1 MARHRCAGDRRPPE
15 PEVLAGIAGSFDI
28 PAAIDAVAPLGRGLI
43 NDTFRVDAG
52 GRGYV
57 LQRINAAIFPD
68 PARIMSNLRALDRH
82 ARRQAALG
90 LRIPALI
97 PTREGDAAL
106 TDSLG
111 AVWRLMELIEDAE
124 TLSRL
129 ESPEQARAV
138 GALLGRFH
146 SLVQSLSVE
155 TLGISLP
162 GFHDTPAYLAN
173 FIATL
178 SSVDEGCLGAEAED
192 CIRFVLARRRLAVRL
207 ADAQA
212 QGRIPLRIT
221 HGDPKLD
228 NILFGRSA
236 GTACALIDLDT
247 VQPGLILHDVGD
259 CLRSCCNRSGE
270 SPDGRTEV
278 AFDLAIAE
286 PILRAYA
293 EETRD
298 WLSEDEIALMAEAI
312 RLMPFELGMRFLTDH
327 LEGNRYFKISEPG
340 ENLYKAGVQFALVRD
355 IERKTSTIRRLV
367 DASFGTSAL
376 LGRRGARP
384 IA

>member
-1 MARHRCAGDRRPPE
+1 MVQHSRARDRRPLE
-15 PEVLAGIAGSFDI
+15 PRALAGIAGSFDI
-28 PAAIDAVAPLGRGLI
+28 PEAIDSVEPLGRGLI

-82 ARRQAALG
+82 ARRQFHLG

-97 PTREGDAAL
+97 PTRQGDAAL
-106 TDSLG
+106 TDSHG

-138 GALLGRFH
+138 GTLLGRFH
-146 SLVQSLSVE
+146 TLVQSLSVE
-155 TLGISLP
+155 MLGISLP

-192 CIRFVLARRRLAVRL
+192 CIGFVLARRALAVRL

-270 SPDGRTEV
+270 SADGRTDV
-278 AFDLAIAE
+278 SFDLTLAE
-286 PILRAYA
+286 PILCAYA
-293 EETRD
+293 EQTRD
-298 WLSEDEIALMAEAI
+298 WLTAGEIALMGDAV
-312 RLMPFELGMRFLTDH
+312 RLMPFELGVRFLTDH
-327 LEGNRYFKISEPG
+327 LDGNRYFKVSEPG
-340 ENLYKAGVQFALVRD
+340 ENLRKAGIQFALVRD
-355 IERKTSTIRRLV
+355 IERKISTIKRLV
-367 DASFGTSAL
+367 GASFGTSAL
-376 LGRRGARP
+376 LGRRGTRP